1 MSVYIFKVYE
11 LYDYEKFVKFIDF
24 RNDGFKCIKRGL
36 NETFNFIKCYEEI
49 IKIYKVGL
57 NVKVFKELWGIL
69 EIIYI
74 EDFIVKLC
82 ENKYVKDFNFE
93 VY

>member
-1 MSVYIFKVYE
+1 M
-11 LYDYEKFVKFIDF
+11 
-24 RNDGFKCIKRGL
+24 

-57 NVKVFKELWGIL
+57 NVKVFKELWGDL
-69 EIIYI
+69 KIIYI
-74 EDFIVKLC
+74 EDFIVKLYK
-82 ENKYVKDFNFE
+82 NKYVKDFNFE